1 VTPWARRDEGDAEPE
16 PRQAKDAQ
24 EYNGRVPAPREP
36 VSTEKEEHGQQH
48 RERWKLDEEGV
59 YDVKPRK
66 RKNAPE
72 ENTSPAILHV
82 AILPNHART
91 VA

>member
-1 VTPWARRDEGDAEPE
+1 M
-16 PRQAKDAQ
+16 
-24 EYNGRVPAPREP
+24 PAPREP
-36 VSTEKEEHGQQH
+36 VSTKEEEHSQQH

-59 YDVKPRK
+59 YGVKPRK
-66 RKNAPE
+66 RKNAHE

-82 AILPNHART
+82 ATLPNTART